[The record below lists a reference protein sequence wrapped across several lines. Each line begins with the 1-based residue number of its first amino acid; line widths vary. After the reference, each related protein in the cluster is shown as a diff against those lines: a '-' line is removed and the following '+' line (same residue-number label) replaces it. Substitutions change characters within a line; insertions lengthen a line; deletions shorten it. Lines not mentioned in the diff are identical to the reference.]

1 MATIAEIIGVRLPDN
16 SGEDSYSL
24 YAGLKSGDFKEE
36 LRGPVIHHSSAGYLA
51 IRDGK
56 WKLNMLRGS
65 GGSLPPKIIKPKEG
79 EAIYELYNI
88 EEDPG
93 ESINLY
99 FEYPEKVEELTKSL
113 SKIIKDG
120 RSTAGNP
127 QEYVD
132 EKWPQISWM
141 ISTKQKDINRPNII
155 YILCDDLGY
164 GDIKSMAPE
173 YCAFPTPN
181 VDKLASQGMMFSNAH
196 SGSSVCTPTR
206 YGLLT
211 GRYAWRTWLQMGVVQ
226 GHADP
231 LISEDHLTAADFL
244 KEQGY
249 QTAIIG
255 KWHLNFNYINPVT
268 NDTIPLKTK
277 EGEKNETPVGTLIPD
292 GPITKGFDYYYGFH
306 HARAMKWVIENEH
319 VVKEIE
325 EVEMLPLLANKSVE
339 YINTKARDAKKGKPF
354 FLYVPLN
361 SPHTPIVPS
370 KEWKGKSGIGD
381 YGDFVMET
389 DWAAGEIMKAL
400 EANNLAENTIVIF
413 SSDNGCSRRAD
424 FENLH
429 AQNHYPSAH
438 LRGSK
443 SDIWDGGHRVP
454 FFVRWPEKIKA
465 GSQNDQ
471 LICHTD
477 FMATCADILGIPLP
491 ENSSV
496 DGISFKPALNGNQI
510 PNEREAVVHHSISG
524 KFAIRKGKWKL
535 IFCPGSG
542 GWTSPN
548 NREAK
553 KMGLPKIQ
561 LYDMET
567 DMGEENNVSADH
579 PEIVEELTWLLTS
592 YIENGRSTAGG
603 KLKNDTEVNLWK

>member
-1 MATIAEIIGVRLPDN
+1 M
-16 SGEDSYSL
+16 
-24 YAGLKSGDFKEE
+24 K
-36 LRGPVIHHSSAGYLA
+36 
-51 IRDGK
+51 
-56 WKLNMLRGS
+56 
-65 GGSLPPKIIKPKEG
+65 KII
-79 EAIYELYNI
+79 
-88 EEDPG
+88 
-93 ESINLY
+93 
-99 FEYPEKVEELTKSL
+99 TL
-113 SKIIKDG
+113 SFSFLLAVLLGSSCKTG
-120 RSTAGNP
+120 AP
-127 QEYVD
+127 
-132 EKWPQISWM
+132 
-141 ISTKQKDINRPNII
+141 TKQNDTIRPNIV

-164 GDIKSMAPE
+164 GDIKSMSPE

-181 VDKLASQGMMFSNAH
+181 VDKLATEGMMFTNAH

-211 GRYAWRTWLQMGVVQ
+211 GRYAWRTWLQSGVVQ
-226 GHADP
+226 GHDDP
-231 LISEDHLTAADFL
+231 LITEDHLTVADFL

-255 KWHLNFNYINPVT
+255 KWHLNFNYIHPAT
-268 NDTIPLKTK
+268 KDTIPLKSN
-277 EGEKNETPVGTLIPD
+277 GVKNHAPVGSFIPD

-339 YINTKARDAKKGKPF
+339 YINTKAKDAKNGKPF

-370 KEWKGKSGIGD
+370 KAWQGKSGISD
-381 YGDFVMET
+381 YCDFVMET

-400 EANNLAENTIVIF
+400 ESNNLAENTIVIF
-413 SSDNGCSRRAD
+413 SSDNGCSRQAD
-424 FENLH
+424 FESLH

-454 FFVRWPEKIKA
+454 FFVRWPKKITA

-477 FMATCADILGIPLP
+477 FMATCADILGVDLP

-496 DGISFKPALNGNQI
+496 DGISINPALNGKQI

-524 KFAIRKGKWKL
+524 KFAIRKGKWKI

-542 GWTSPN
+542 GWSSPN

-553 KMGLPKIQ
+553 KMDLPKIQ
-561 LYDMET
+561 LYDMVT
-567 DMGEENNVSADH
+567 DIGEENNVSADH
-579 PEIVEELTWLLTS
+579 PEIVEELTELLTS
-592 YIENGRSTAGG
+592 YIENGRSTAGE
-603 KLKNDTEVNLWK
+603 KLENDTEVILWK

>member
-1 MATIAEIIGVRLPDN
+1 LFTVIKLN
-16 SGEDSYSL
+16 SL
-24 YAGLKSGDFKEE
+24 
-36 LRGPVIHHSSAGYLA
+36 SSSFLILSLA
-51 IRDGK
+51 ILMTGC
-56 WKLNMLRGS
+56 NTAMTET
-65 GGSLPPKIIKPKEG
+65 KIKG
-79 EAIYELYNI
+79 A
-88 EEDPG
+88 
-93 ESINLY
+93 
-99 FEYPEKVEELTKSL
+99 
-113 SKIIKDG
+113 
-120 RSTAGNP
+120 
-127 QEYVD
+127 
-132 EKWPQISWM
+132 
-141 ISTKQKDINRPNII
+141 NRPNIV

-164 GDIKSMAPE
+164 GDIKSMAPD

-181 VDKLASQGMMFSNAH
+181 VDKLASEGMMFTNAH

-206 YGLLT
+206 YGMLT

-226 GHADP
+226 GHGDP
-231 LISEDHLTAADFL
+231 LISEDRLTVAGFL
-244 KEQGY
+244 KDQGY

-255 KWHLNFNYINPVT
+255 KWHLNFNYINPET

-277 EGEKNETPVGTLIPD
+277 EGVKNHTPVGTLIPD
-292 GPITKGFDYYYGFH
+292 GPITRGFDYYYGFH

-325 EVEMLPLLANKSVE
+325 EVEMLPLLANKSVD
-339 YINTKARDAKKGKPF
+339 YINAKARDAKKGNPF

-370 KEWKGKSGIGD
+370 KEWQGKSGVGD

-400 EANNLAENTIVIF
+400 ESNSLAENTIVIF
-413 SSDNGCSRRAD
+413 SSDNGCSHRAD
-424 FENLH
+424 FNNLH

-454 FFVRWPEKIKA
+454 FFVRWPEKITA

-477 FMATCADILGIPLP
+477 FMATCADILGVPLP
-491 ENSSV
+491 GNSSV
-496 DGISFKPALNGNQI
+496 DGISFMPALYGKQI
-510 PNEREAVVHHSISG
+510 PNEREAVIHHSISG

-535 IFCPGSG
+535 IFCSGSG
-542 GWTSPN
+542 GWTAPKD
-548 NREAK
+548 K
-553 KMGLPKIQ
+553 KATEMGWPKIQ

-567 DMGEENNVSADH
+567 DIAEKNNVSAKN
-579 PEIVEELTWLLTS
+579 PEIVEELSTLLTS
-592 YIENGRSTAGG
+592 YIKNGRSTAGK
-603 KLKNDTEVNLWK
+603 KLKNDAAVDLWK